1 MYFDEK
7 TLILL
12 HFKKKNPQINT
23 TTIYSEEWRLED
35 IAKTQLTQQH
45 FWRA

>member
-12 HFKKKNPQINT
+12 HFKKKIKYKIL
-23 TTIYSEEWRLED
+23 IYIEIHIFSS
-35 IAKTQLTQQH
+35 AK
-45 FWRA
+45 AV

>member
-12 HFKKKNPQINT
+12 HFKKKN
-23 TTIYSEEWRLED
+23 
-35 IAKTQLTQQH
+35 KV
-45 FWRA
+45 

>member
-12 HFKKKNPQINT
+12 HFNKKN
-23 TTIYSEEWRLED
+23 
-35 IAKTQLTQQH
+35 KV
-45 FWRA
+45 